1 MKKAPSY
8 KGGGNLIK
16 GEPDKPKKTTIDRTK
31 YKAILDKPI
40 EGTGTNVVGEG
51 QDNFNPD
58 VLKNMGY
65 NYYSGTMGGKDI
77 VYEKNG
83 RYHIYNEQPNAKQ
96 NKYGLIDI
104 GDLSEPTVN
113 PAPIM
118 APNVVAPLV
127 KPTIDPTRKSL
138 DLSNPN
144 MVLDPNT
151 GTYTNPITGK
161 RIEPIVEQYKHGGK
175 VKGKEVSY
183 NPELS
188 KNDIEFQNWYSK
200 NTLEGQ
206 NNIPFSDD
214 LDYDYYSF
222 FKNKGSGDIKNH
234 FPDTY
239 KRPTHKTFSDESI
252 YSVPENKGGK
262 WSNDIFIKSKANG
275 GKVKGYAF
283 GTTDDGVVP
292 QYNLMNQSQG
302 PMIQTSG
309 TAPAT
314 SSYQS
319 AIMSAQQKNADKQDK
334 AARNAKI
341 KQGADTAG
349 RALGAYG
356 TGYYASTPQENQ
368 SEDIRAKGMA
378 AVGQTGA
385 IGGAISGLAAI
396 GDQIGEPIKTRS
408 ERLDESGNL
417 VDPNA
422 AKRNAFIGGMLSPS
436 KAFSTRREMSKAGFK
451 GNKVFGFGK
460 EYTDFLEKQG
470 KDKIQAERDAEA
482 KAILEQSTAI
492 NQGRVAEAMA
502 ARNAGD
508 VDYNVSAYNGPIAKT
523 YDSLEDQNPR
533 TMNRMREMIQ
543 KSGATGT
550 GNGGGFGKNLLGSFK
565 SAGRKLFADGGEIK
579 GKGGPKSDS
588 INAKVEEGSFIVPA
602 ENADLAKQL
611 AIKILGKNPSKKA
624 NLSQGGETPVKLSDG
639 EYMFSPEEKMELEAN
654 GIDLSTLAPNAKE
667 DLINHLKCGGKVK
680 GYAAGGNVDPKK
692 ELARINALSA
702 KEAADRNA
710 LAKAKSN
717 LPKSNKQKLSRA
729 EDVRRAKAEHDRLS
743 SGIDM
748 LNKEYEKLDAA
759 EKNKS
764 KRLIGQSEERIR
776 AEKIKLLNQI
786 DKLQQD
792 RDAVKATY
800 DTAPVVKKSTTTVTD
815 PAAVGLNYLK
825 GDKTTT
831 QETITPP
838 LTTDKITETVTTKK
852 APSAKSKG
860 SSTKEVMTADVL
872 PTTSINQ
879 IPTDSE
885 PGLYGERTAE
895 EKLRMAQANQDAQVS
910 SPSSTGNA
918 TSTAGGGTPS
928 PASGERKGINWEGI
942 GSNAINYGIP
952 IIQTAI
958 GLKKLK
964 ELGKR
969 PVDSLDPQYLQAIAK
984 TSGDVQTA
992 RENAKFGYTGEEMS
1006 AINQENAGLT
1016 NAGRAFAR
1024 NIAGGSSAA
1033 GLNAERSVLNDAFG
1047 RKLQSKISDNAL
1059 KMQKQEQA
1067 MARQQDLNSMLAHKQ
1082 ELNRRLFSD
1091 TLGAWNADQAGAGQL
1106 INAGLSNAMDAMK
1119 YNNFKKQY
1127 EQAQTKYQF

>member
-1 MKKAPSY
+1 
-8 KGGGNLIK
+8 
-16 GEPDKPKKTTIDRTK
+16 
-31 YKAILDKPI
+31 
-40 EGTGTNVVGEG
+40 
-51 QDNFNPD
+51 
-58 VLKNMGY
+58 
-65 NYYSGTMGGKDI
+65 
-77 VYEKNG
+77 
-83 RYHIYNEQPNAKQ
+83 
-96 NKYGLIDI
+96 
-104 GDLSEPTVN
+104 
-113 PAPIM
+113 
-118 APNVVAPLV
+118 
-127 KPTIDPTRKSL
+127 
-138 DLSNPN
+138 
-144 MVLDPNT
+144 
-151 GTYTNPITGK
+151 
-161 RIEPIVEQYKHGGK
+161 
-175 VKGKEVSY
+175 
-183 NPELS
+183 
-188 KNDIEFQNWYSK
+188 
-200 NTLEGQ
+200 
-206 NNIPFSDD
+206 
-214 LDYDYYSF
+214 
-222 FKNKGSGDIKNH
+222 
-234 FPDTY
+234 
-239 KRPTHKTFSDESI
+239 
-252 YSVPENKGGK
+252 
-262 WSNDIFIKSKANG
+262 
-275 GKVKGYAF
+275 
-283 GTTDDGVVP
+283 
-292 QYNLMNQSQG
+292 
-302 PMIQTSG
+302 
-309 TAPAT
+309 
-314 SSYQS
+314 
-319 AIMSAQQKNADKQDK
+319 
-334 AARNAKI
+334 
-341 KQGADTAG
+341 
-349 RALGAYG
+349 
-356 TGYYASTPQENQ
+356 
-368 SEDIRAKGMA
+368 
-378 AVGQTGA
+378 
-385 IGGAISGLAAI
+385 
-396 GDQIGEPIKTRS
+396 
-408 ERLDESGNL
+408 
-417 VDPNA
+417 
-422 AKRNAFIGGMLSPS
+422 
-436 KAFSTRREMSKAGFK
+436 
-451 GNKVFGFGK
+451 
-460 EYTDFLEKQG
+460 
-470 KDKIQAERDAEA
+470 
-482 KAILEQSTAI
+482 
-492 NQGRVAEAMA
+492 
-502 ARNAGD
+502 
-508 VDYNVSAYNGPIAKT
+508 
-523 YDSLEDQNPR
+523 
-533 TMNRMREMIQ
+533 
-543 KSGATGT
+543 
-550 GNGGGFGKNLLGSFK
+550 
-565 SAGRKLFADGGEIK
+565 
-579 GKGGPKSDS
+579 
-588 INAKVEEGSFIVPA
+588 
-602 ENADLAKQL
+602 
-611 AIKILGKNPSKKA
+611 
-624 NLSQGGETPVKLSDG
+624 
-639 EYMFSPEEKMELEAN
+639 MELEAN

-702 KEAADRNA
+702 KEVADRNA
-710 LAKAKSN
+710 LAKAKYD
-717 LPKSNKQKLSRA
+717 LAKANKQKLSRA
-729 EDVRRAKAEHDRLS
+729 EDIRRAKAEHDRLS

-776 AEKIKLLNQI
+776 AEKIKLLNRI

-800 DTAPVVKKSTTTVTD
+800 DTAPVVKKSTTTVTE

-838 LTTDKITETVTTKK
+838 LATDKITEAVTTKK

-885 PGLYGERTAE
+885 LGLYGERTAE

-918 TSTAGGGTPS
+918 TSTAGGGTPT
-928 PASGERKGINWEGI
+928 PASSERKGINWEGI

-952 IIQTAI
+952 IVQTAI